1 MSKPPIKWS
10 EIKKRISSL
19 SEREQLA
26 LFRDIYELSPE
37 TKHFICTKLQT
48 EDEVIHNFGSYYD
61 RALKPFD
68 IHGDLTKEDFLRAKK
83 AIKDF
88 QKASADKDS
97 VVELMLCFV
106 EDGTKFTVEY
116 GDMFEGFYLTL
127 EEVLANLITLLK
139 SPGWKTCYNDNRRKT
154 VLETP

>member
-116 GDMFEGFYLTL
+116 HRHPTGYLRRSRSVGRIL
-127 EEVLANLITLLK
+127 PHIN
-139 SPGWKTCYNDNRRKT
+139 SDPGSQRRI
-154 VLETP
+154 